1 VRYKLKKENS
11 DFLNGIE
18 SILAS
23 RPPKLLWLIPSLMGG
38 LVLFIILWLTFSQI
52 DVIVPSL
59 GKTIPSS
66 RMILIQAKEVS
77 TIEKIN
83 VKNGQKVKK
92 GDLLVE
98 FKNSVESFDN
108 SSMKAKY
115 ETLLLK
121 KIFLEEMIK
130 YIDTNHKIKNIEN
143 SEISTDLLKLANDKL
158 NSYISSYN
166 TEIKS
171 LNVKIERVVYE
182 KKMLKTETKKL
193 KELLPFTKNKIEQM
207 KKLVEKGLEPEISLK
222 DLEEKYI
229 EEKSN
234 IEIKKDEIKKL
245 ATQYEI
251 AQHELIQ
258 FKNNTKKELL
268 EEFNKTTD
276 ELSMTLPEVN
286 KSNYLL
292 ESKFIYAIE
301 DGFIYNLNNGTN
313 SRVVQSGEV
322 IMELIPTSSTLE
334 VEAKVLNKDI
344 GFVHLGQEV
353 KVKIDSFKFTKYGY
367 IEGIVTN
374 IAKSSIL
381 DEKLGEIY
389 PILIELKKDI
399 MKIDDKYI
407 KLIPGMTC
415 SVDIKIGKRRLIE
428 YIISPMIRYKDEA
441 LREQ

>member
-1 VRYKLKKENS
+1 MKKENS
-11 DFLNGIE
+11 DFLSGIE
-18 SILAS
+18 SILAT
-23 RPPKLLWLIPSLMGG
+23 RPSKLLWLVPSLIGS

-52 DVIVPSL
+52 DVIAPSL

-66 RMILIQAKEVS
+66 RMILIQAKETS

-83 VKNGQKVKK
+83 VKNGENVKK
-92 GDLLVE
+92 GTLLVE
-98 FKNSVESFDN
+98 FKNSVENFDN
-108 SSMKAKY
+108 NSMKAKY

-121 KIFLEEMIK
+121 KIFLDEMIK
-130 YIDTNHKIKNIEN
+130 YLDTNNKIKPIEN
-143 SEISTDLLKLANDKL
+143 SEISSTLLKLANDKF
-158 NSYISSYN
+158 NSHVSSYD

-171 LNVKIERVVYE
+171 LNVKIEKVVYE
-182 KKMLKTETKKL
+182 KKMVETEVKKL
-193 KELLPFTKNKIEQM
+193 IELLPFTQYKLEQM

-234 IEIKKDEIKKL
+234 ISIKKDEIKKL

-251 AQHELIQ
+251 SQHELMQ
-258 FKNNTKKELL
+258 FKNNTRKELI

-276 ELSMTLPEVN
+276 ELNTTLPEVD

-301 DGFIYNLNNGTN
+301 DGFIYNLNNGT
-313 SRVVQSGEV
+313 SGRVVQSGEV
-322 IMELIPTSSTLE
+322 IMELIPTSSPLE
-334 VEAKVLNKDI
+334 VEAKVLNRDI

-389 PILIELKKDI
+389 PVLIELKKDT
-399 MKIDDKYI
+399 MKIDDKHI
-407 KLIPGMTC
+407 KLMPGMTC

>member
-1 VRYKLKKENS
+1 MKKENS

-18 SILAS
+18 SILAIKPS
-23 RPPKLLWLIPSLMGG
+23 KLLWLIPSLIGS

-52 DVIVPSL
+52 DVIAPSL

-66 RMILIQAKEVS
+66 RMILIQANEIS
-77 TIEKIN
+77 TIEKVN
-83 VKNGQKVKK
+83 VKNGQNVKK

-98 FKNSVESFDN
+98 FRNSVENFDN

-121 KIFLEEMIK
+121 KIFLDEMIK
-130 YIDTNHKIKNIEN
+130 YIDTNSRIKEIVNDKISPNFLILVN
-143 SEISTDLLKLANDKL
+143 NKL
-158 NSYISSYN
+158 NSHISSYD

-171 LNVKIERVVYE
+171 LKVKIEKVIYE
-182 KKMLKTETKKL
+182 KKMVETEVKKL
-193 KELLPFTKNKIEQM
+193 QELLPFTQYKLEQM
-207 KKLVEKGLEPEISLK
+207 KKLVEKGFEPEISLK

-229 EEKSN
+229 GEKSN
-234 IEIKKDEIKKL
+234 ISIKQDEIKKL

-251 AQHELIQ
+251 SQHELIQ
-258 FKNNTKKELL
+258 FKNNTRKDLI
-268 EEFNKTTD
+268 EEYNKITD
-276 ELSMTLPEVN
+276 ELSTTLPEVN

-292 ESKFIYAIE
+292 ENKFIYAIE
-301 DGFIYNLNNGTN
+301 DGFIYNLNNGT
-313 SRVVQSGEV
+313 SGRVVQSGEV
-322 IMELIPTSSTLE
+322 IMELIPTSSPLE
-334 VEAKVLNKDI
+334 VEAKVLNRDI

-389 PILIELKKDI
+389 PVLIELKKDN

-407 KLIPGMTC
+407 KLMPGMTC

>member
-1 VRYKLKKENS
+1 MKKENS

>member
-1 VRYKLKKENS
+1 MKKENS
-11 DFLNGIE
+11 DFLSGIE
-18 SILAS
+18 SILS
-23 RPPKLLWLIPSLMGG
+23 TRPSKLLWLVPSLIGM

-52 DVIVPSL
+52 DVIAPSL

-66 RMILIQAKEVS
+66 RMILIQAKETS

-83 VKNGQKVKK
+83 VKNGQSVKK

-98 FKNSVESFDN
+98 FRNNVENFDN

-121 KIFLEEMIK
+121 KIFLEEMLK
-130 YIDTNHKIKNIEN
+130 YIDTNNKEKEIEN
-143 SEISTDLLKLANDKL
+143 NEISPTLLKLVNDKL
-158 NSYISSYN
+158 NSHISSYY
-166 TEIKS
+166 TEVKS
-171 LNVKIERVVYE
+171 LNSKIEKVVLE
-182 KKMLKTETKKL
+182 KKMIETEVKKL
-193 KELLPFTKNKIEQM
+193 LKLLPFTQYKLEQM

-234 IEIKKDEIKKL
+234 ISIKEDEINKL
-245 ATQYEI
+245 SIQYEI
-251 AQHELIQ
+251 SKQELIQ

-276 ELSMTLPEVN
+276 ELSTTLPEVN

-292 ESKFIYAIE
+292 ESKVIYAIE
-301 DGFIYNLNNGTN
+301 DGFIYNLNNGT
-313 SRVVQSGEV
+313 SGRVVQSGEV
-322 IMELIPTSSTLE
+322 IMELIPTSSPLE
-334 VEAKVLNKDI
+334 VEAKVLNRDI
-344 GFVHLGQEV
+344 GFVHVGQEV

-367 IEGIVTN
+367 IEGVVTN

-389 PILIELKKDI
+389 PVLIELKKDT
-399 MKIDDKYI
+399 MRIDDKNI

>member
-1 VRYKLKKENS
+1 MKKENS
-11 DFLNGIE
+11 DFLSGIE
-18 SILAS
+18 SILS
-23 RPPKLLWLIPSLMGG
+23 TRPSKLLWLVPSLIGM

-52 DVIVPSL
+52 DVIAPSL

-66 RMILIQAKEVS
+66 RMILIQAKETS

-83 VKNGQKVKK
+83 VKNGQSVKK

-98 FKNSVESFDN
+98 FRNNVENFDN

-121 KIFLEEMIK
+121 KIFLEEMLK
-130 YIDTNHKIKNIEN
+130 YIDTNNKEKEIEN
-143 SEISTDLLKLANDKL
+143 NEISPTLLKLVNDKL
-158 NSYISSYN
+158 NSHISSYY
-166 TEIKS
+166 TEVKS
-171 LNVKIERVVYE
+171 LNAKIEKVVFE
-182 KKMLKTETKKL
+182 KKMIETEVKKL
-193 KELLPFTKNKIEQM
+193 LKLLPFTQYKLEQM

-234 IEIKKDEIKKL
+234 ISIKEDEINKL
-245 ATQYEI
+245 SIQYEI
-251 AQHELIQ
+251 SKQELIQ

-276 ELSMTLPEVN
+276 ELSTTLPEVN

-292 ESKFIYAIE
+292 ESKVIYAIE
-301 DGFIYNLNNGTN
+301 DGFIYNLNNGT
-313 SRVVQSGEV
+313 SGRVVQSGEV
-322 IMELIPTSSTLE
+322 IMELIPTSSPLE
-334 VEAKVLNKDI
+334 VEAKVLNRDI
-344 GFVHLGQEV
+344 GFVHVGQEV

-367 IEGIVTN
+367 IEGVVTN

-389 PILIELKKDI
+389 PVLIELKKDT
-399 MKIDDKYI
+399 MRIDDKNI

>member
-1 VRYKLKKENS
+1 
-11 DFLNGIE
+11 
-18 SILAS
+18 
-23 RPPKLLWLIPSLMGG
+23 
-38 LVLFIILWLTFSQI
+38 
-52 DVIVPSL
+52 
-59 GKTIPSS
+59 
-66 RMILIQAKEVS
+66 MILIQAKETS

-83 VKNGQKVKK
+83 VKNGQSVKK

-98 FKNSVESFDN
+98 FRNNVENFDN

-121 KIFLEEMIK
+121 KIFLEEMLK
-130 YIDTNHKIKNIEN
+130 YIDTNNKEKEIEN
-143 SEISTDLLKLANDKL
+143 NEISPTLLKLVNDKL
-158 NSYISSYN
+158 NSHISSYY
-166 TEIKS
+166 TEVKS
-171 LNVKIERVVYE
+171 LNSKIEKVVFE
-182 KKMLKTETKKL
+182 KKMIETEVKKL
-193 KELLPFTKNKIEQM
+193 LKLLPFTQYKLEQM

-234 IEIKKDEIKKL
+234 ISIKEDEINKL
-245 ATQYEI
+245 SIQYEI
-251 AQHELIQ
+251 SKQELIQ

-276 ELSMTLPEVN
+276 ELSTTLPEVN

-292 ESKFIYAIE
+292 ESKVIYAIE
-301 DGFIYNLNNGTN
+301 DGFIYNLNNGT
-313 SRVVQSGEV
+313 SGRVVQSGEV
-322 IMELIPTSSTLE
+322 IMELIPTSSPLE
-334 VEAKVLNKDI
+334 VEAKVLNRDI
-344 GFVHLGQEV
+344 GFVHVGQEV

-367 IEGIVTN
+367 IEGVVTN

-389 PILIELKKDI
+389 PVLIELKKDT
-399 MKIDDKYI
+399 MRIDDKNI

>member
-1 VRYKLKKENS
+1 
-11 DFLNGIE
+11 
-18 SILAS
+18 
-23 RPPKLLWLIPSLMGG
+23 
-38 LVLFIILWLTFSQI
+38 
-52 DVIVPSL
+52 
-59 GKTIPSS
+59 
-66 RMILIQAKEVS
+66 MILIQAKETS

-83 VKNGQKVKK
+83 VKNGQSVKK

-98 FKNSVESFDN
+98 FRNNVENFDN

-121 KIFLEEMIK
+121 KIFLEEMLK
-130 YIDTNHKIKNIEN
+130 YIDTNNKEKEIEN
-143 SEISTDLLKLANDKL
+143 NEISPTLLKLVNDKL
-158 NSYISSYN
+158 NSHISSYY
-166 TEIKS
+166 TEVKS
-171 LNVKIERVVYE
+171 LNAKIEKVVFE
-182 KKMLKTETKKL
+182 KKMIETEVKKL
-193 KELLPFTKNKIEQM
+193 LKLLPFTQYKLEQM

-234 IEIKKDEIKKL
+234 ISIKEDEINKL
-245 ATQYEI
+245 SIQYEI
-251 AQHELIQ
+251 SKQELIQ

-276 ELSMTLPEVN
+276 ELSTTLPEVN

-292 ESKFIYAIE
+292 ESKVIYAIE
-301 DGFIYNLNNGTN
+301 DGFIYNLNNGT
-313 SRVVQSGEV
+313 SGRVVQSGEV
-322 IMELIPTSSTLE
+322 IMELIPTSSPLE
-334 VEAKVLNKDI
+334 VEAKVLNRDI
-344 GFVHLGQEV
+344 GFVHVGQEV

-367 IEGIVTN
+367 IEGVVTN

-389 PILIELKKDI
+389 PVLIELKKDT
-399 MKIDDKYI
+399 MRIDDKNI

>member
-1 VRYKLKKENS
+1 MKKENS
-11 DFLNGIE
+11 DFLIGIE
-18 SILAS
+18 SILS
-23 RPPKLLWLIPSLMGG
+23 TRPSKLLWLVPSLIGM

-52 DVIVPSL
+52 DVIAPSL

-66 RMILIQAKEVS
+66 RMILIQAKETS

-83 VKNGQKVKK
+83 VKNGQSVKK

-98 FKNSVESFDN
+98 FRNNVENFDN

-121 KIFLEEMIK
+121 KIFLEEMLK
-130 YIDTNHKIKNIEN
+130 YIDTNNKEKEIEN
-143 SEISTDLLKLANDKL
+143 NEISPTLLKLVNDKL
-158 NSYISSYN
+158 NSHISSYY
-166 TEIKS
+166 TEVKS
-171 LNVKIERVVYE
+171 LNAKIEKVVFE
-182 KKMLKTETKKL
+182 KKMIETEVKKL
-193 KELLPFTKNKIEQM
+193 LKLLPFTQYKLEQM

-234 IEIKKDEIKKL
+234 ISIKEDEINKL
-245 ATQYEI
+245 SIQYEI
-251 AQHELIQ
+251 SKQELIQ

-276 ELSMTLPEVN
+276 ELSTTLPEVN

-292 ESKFIYAIE
+292 ESKVIYAIE
-301 DGFIYNLNNGTN
+301 DGFIYNLNNGT
-313 SRVVQSGEV
+313 SGRVVQSGEV
-322 IMELIPTSSTLE
+322 IMELIPTSSPLE
-334 VEAKVLNKDI
+334 VEAKVLNRDI
-344 GFVHLGQEV
+344 GFVHVGQEV

-367 IEGIVTN
+367 IEGVVTN

-389 PILIELKKDI
+389 PVLIELKKDT
-399 MKIDDKYI
+399 MRIDDKNI

>member
-1 VRYKLKKENS
+1 MKKENS
-11 DFLNGIE
+11 DFLIGIE
-18 SILAS
+18 SILAT
-23 RPPKLLWLIPSLMGG
+23 RPSKLLWLVPSLIGS

-52 DVIVPSL
+52 DVIAPSL

-66 RMILIQAKEVS
+66 RMILIQAKETS

-83 VKNGQKVKK
+83 VKNGENVKK
-92 GDLLVE
+92 GTLLVE
-98 FKNSVESFDN
+98 FKNSLENFDN
-108 SSMKAKY
+108 NSMKAKY

-121 KIFLEEMIK
+121 KVFLDAMIK
-130 YIDTNHKIKNIEN
+130 YIDTNHKIKAIEN
-143 SEISTDLLKLANDKL
+143 SEISSNLLKLANDKL
-158 NSYISSYN
+158 NSHISSYD

-171 LNVKIERVVYE
+171 LNVKIEKVIYE
-182 KKMLKTETKKL
+182 KKMVETEVRKL
-193 KELLPFTKNKIEQM
+193 LELLPFTQYKLEQM

-234 IEIKKDEIKKL
+234 ISIKQDEIKKL
-245 ATQYEI
+245 STQYEI
-251 AQHELIQ
+251 SKHELMQ
-258 FKNNTKKELL
+258 FKNNTRKELL

-276 ELSMTLPEVN
+276 ELNTTLPEVD

-301 DGFIYNLNNGTN
+301 DGFIYNLNNGT
-313 SRVVQSGEV
+313 SGRVVQSGEV
-322 IMELIPTSSTLE
+322 IMELIPTSSALE
-334 VEAKVLNKDI
+334 VEAKVLNRDI

-367 IEGIVTN
+367 IDGIVTN

-389 PILIELKKDI
+389 PVLIELKNDT
-399 MKIDDKYI
+399 MKIDDNYI
-407 KLIPGMTC
+407 KLMPGMTC

>member
-1 VRYKLKKENS
+1 MKKQNS
-11 DFLNGIE
+11 DFLSGIE
-18 SILAS
+18 SILS
-23 RPPKLLWLIPSLMGG
+23 TRPSKLLWLVPSLIGM

-52 DVIVPSL
+52 DVIAPSL

-66 RMILIQAKEVS
+66 RMILIQAKETS

-83 VKNGQKVKK
+83 VKNGQSVKK

-98 FKNSVESFDN
+98 FRNNVENFDN

-121 KIFLEEMIK
+121 KIFLEEMLK
-130 YIDTNHKIKNIEN
+130 YIDTNNKEKEIEN
-143 SEISTDLLKLANDKL
+143 NEISPNLLKLVNDKL
-158 NSYISSYN
+158 NSHISSYY
-166 TEIKS
+166 TEVKS
-171 LNVKIERVVYE
+171 LNSKIEKVVFE
-182 KKMLKTETKKL
+182 KKMIETEVKKL
-193 KELLPFTKNKIEQM
+193 LKLLPFTQYKLEQM

-234 IEIKKDEIKKL
+234 ISIKEDEINKL
-245 ATQYEI
+245 SIQYEI
-251 AQHELIQ
+251 SKQELIQ

-276 ELSMTLPEVN
+276 ELSTTLPEVN

-292 ESKFIYAIE
+292 ESKVIYAIE
-301 DGFIYNLNNGTN
+301 DGFIYNLNNGT
-313 SRVVQSGEV
+313 SGRVVQSGEV
-322 IMELIPTSSTLE
+322 IMELIPTSSPLE
-334 VEAKVLNKDI
+334 VEAKVLNRDI
-344 GFVHLGQEV
+344 GFVHVGQEV

-367 IEGIVTN
+367 IEGVVTN

-389 PILIELKKDI
+389 PVLIELKKDT
-399 MKIDDKYI
+399 MRIDDKNI